1 MNAQV
6 VGIVSSVLT
15 AVSMLPQLIKVIRE
29 KDAENVSIVML
40 SVLLAGL
47 AMWIYYGVLIKD
59 LIIIVS
65 KSFSVLLNVVL
76 LFCAFRFKK

>member
-1 MNAQV
+1 MNAQL

-65 KSFSVLLNVVL
+65 NSFSVLLNVVL

>member
-65 KSFSVLLNVVL
+65 NSFSVLLNVVL